1 MKLPHPLPGYPIGP
15 IGADGVNYGTSEA
28 HEARLGPG
36 RYAVDLP
43 APHDTPIRAPAHCA
57 VEAAGDDG
65 AQARGLWRRL
75 RWRTTEG
82 PVTYEYG
89 HLSTRTPG
97 YVAGYPLAPGEVF
110 AYVDTTG
117 AAEGPHLHFKLT
129 VDGVSVR
136 PEDWIDFD
144 QMDSL
149 IRDPVG
155 EGDDEML
162 TYDERFALKDHLG
175 LISACLNQL
184 HEVEML
190 LPRPPGL
197 TTGQQGLE
205 RVTAIRTV
213 LAKYG
218 L

>member
-57 VEAAGDDG
+57 VEASGDDG
-65 AQARGLWRRL
+65 DFARGLWCRL
-75 RWRTTEG
+75 RWRVAEG
-82 PVTYEYG
+82 LVTYEYC

-97 YVAGYPLAPGEVF
+97 YVAGHPLAPGDVF

-129 VDGVSVR
+129 INGER
-136 PEDWIDFD
+136 MGPEDWIDFD

-149 IRDPVG
+149 IR
-155 EGDDEML
+155 EGDGEML
-162 TYDERFALKDHLG
+162 TYDERTTLKDHLG